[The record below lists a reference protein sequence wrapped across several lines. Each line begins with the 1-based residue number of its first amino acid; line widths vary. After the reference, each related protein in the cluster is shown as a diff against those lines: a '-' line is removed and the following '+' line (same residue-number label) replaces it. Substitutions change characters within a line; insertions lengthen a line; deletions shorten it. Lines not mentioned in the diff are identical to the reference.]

1 MDGPEGGAVLHTV
14 GLALSQHALVDP
26 GEIISLHPERQR
38 DAAQQSQC
46 QRPGVNTETRQSW
59 PQLRTVLRQQLIIQL
74 IIQLIKI
81 PLYKQT
87 VQCILHTSSGKIAA
101 AEMFFM
107 SKVSLTS
114 S

>member
-1 MDGPEGGAVLHTV
+1 MDGPEGGAVLHTA

-74 IIQLIKI
+74 IKI